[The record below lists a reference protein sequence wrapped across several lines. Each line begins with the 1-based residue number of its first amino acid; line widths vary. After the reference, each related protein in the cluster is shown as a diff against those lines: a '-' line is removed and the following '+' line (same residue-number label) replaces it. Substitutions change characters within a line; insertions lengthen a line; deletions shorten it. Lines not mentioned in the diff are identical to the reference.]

1 MENKKDFYSNLNH
14 NRRKNVQEEGIF
26 SNCIGTALYLVGE
39 KEKDEYLWKE
49 RQKILRKLTPANS
62 PELGYLVSWE
72 RKGKTFHLGVVVNK
86 TPLKIAE
93 RDGCEGPFNPS
104 KLSTEIDERYFLGEK
119 GDEVKYYIPSKLQK
133 ILEKEGELK

>member
-14 NRRKNVQEEGIF
+14 NRRKNVQGEGIF

-39 KEKDEYLWKE
+39 KEKDEYLWKG
-49 RQKILRKLTPANS
+49 RQKILRKLIPANS

-72 RKGKTFHLGVVVNK
+72 HKGKTFHLGVVVNK

-93 RDGCEGPFNPS
+93 RDGAKGKFNPS
-104 KLSTEIDERYFLGEK
+104 KSFTQITEGYFFWEE